1 MATNKPAGD
10 GHRNGAVK
18 DRSQLKTKMMG
29 AEHETKRD
37 TKTGEFMA
45 VKKDDGKFKGVRKEK

>member
-10 GHRNGAVK
+10 GHRNGEVK
-18 DRSQLKTKMMG
+18 NRSQLKTKMTG
-29 AEHETKRD
+29 EEHATKRN

-45 VKKDDGKFKGVRKEK
+45 VKKDDGKFKGVRREK